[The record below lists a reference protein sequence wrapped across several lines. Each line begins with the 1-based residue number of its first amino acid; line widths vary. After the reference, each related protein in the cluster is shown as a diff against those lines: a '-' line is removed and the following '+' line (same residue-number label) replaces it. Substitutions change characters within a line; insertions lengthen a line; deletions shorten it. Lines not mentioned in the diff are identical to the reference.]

1 MTPPKLPVMLNS
13 FQHPC
18 AVTCAKS
25 GAPVVTDRAWTPKQV
40 QGDGRVPARAEHG
53 FTLIEIMV
61 ALAVFSL
68 AALALIRLEGATIR
82 GATILDSTLTAQIVA
97 RNVAIEAVTDAKPP
111 VIGDTTG
118 VETNGGRAWSWTRH
132 VEATGDARI
141 LRIDVMVADAA
152 GVRQGRITMVR
163 ASAPVAS

>member
-1 MTPPKLPVMLNS
+1 MMRP
-13 FQHPC
+13 
-18 AVTCAKS
+18 
-25 GAPVVTDRAWTPKQV
+25 APRQN
-40 QGDGRVPARAEHG
+40 G

-82 GATILDSTLTAQIVA
+82 GASILDSTLAAQLVA
-97 RNVAIEAVTDAKPP
+97 RNIAIEAVTDARPP

-118 VETNGGRAWSWTRH
+118 SETNGGRAWQWTRH

-141 LRIDVMVADAA
+141 LKIDVTVTDAA
-152 GVRQGRITMVR
+152 GVKQGRITMVR
-163 ASAPVAS
+163 ASAPAAS